1 MGTTGTPALFTH
13 APATDRAVRAA
24 LESLGAE
31 LSTIDPALAPAADA
45 LIAAGSSGKRLR
57 PALVS
62 WSYAVHASS
71 GHPADPSAVLG
82 AAVAVELV
90 HTSALVHDD
99 VIDRSDTRRGRPSLH
114 AGFTATHRDGWAGTA
129 EDYGR
134 SVAILLGDVLLSA
147 AAQHLMSCA
156 VPHAAVLRAHQ
167 AFTRMQV
174 EVMAGQFLDVDA
186 AARGDADRERALR
199 IATLKSGRYSVSRPL
214 ELGALL
220 AGADPDVAAALLRVG
235 DPLGVAFQLGD
246 DLLGVFG
253 DPDATGKPS
262 GADLSEGKRTL
273 LVAETLARLGT
284 SERTEFTRLLGSAEL
299 SDGAVE
305 LLRGLIVTSGARAAV
320 ESHLR
325 GSADEARR
333 AIDVLA
339 LPERSRD
346 ELHELADWMTT
357 RQY

>member
-1 MGTTGTPALFTH
+1 METTGAPTLSAHADAADRGVREALGRL
-13 APATDRAVRAA
+13 AADLLAIDAV
-24 LESLGAE
+24 
-31 LSTIDPALAPAADA
+31 LAPAAEA
-45 LIAAGSSGKRLR
+45 LVAAGSSGKRLR

-62 WSYAVHASS
+62 WSFVAHG
-71 GHPADPSAVLG
+71 GHVAEAVLG

-99 VIDRSDTRRGRPSLH
+99 VIDRSETRRGRPSLH
-114 AGFTATHRDGWAGTA
+114 ARFAAVHGEGWAGTA

-147 AAQHLMSCA
+147 ASQHLLSCD
-156 VPHAAVLRAHQ
+156 VPHASLLRAHE
-167 AFTRMQV
+167 AFTRLQV

-220 AGADPDVAAALLRVG
+220 AGTDPALAAALLAGG

-253 DPDATGKPS
+253 DPEATGKPS
-262 GADLSEGKRTL
+262 GADLAEGKRTL
-273 LVAETLARLGT
+273 LVAETLARLDAT
-284 SERTEFTRLLGSAEL
+284 DRAAFSARLGSAALIE
-299 SDGAVE
+299 DDVA
-305 LLRGLIVTSGARAAV
+305 LLRDLIVSSGARDAVAAR
-320 ESHLR
+320 LR
-325 GSADEARR
+325 LAADEARR
-333 AIDVLA
+333 AIDP
-339 LPERSRD
+339 LPLPATARD
-346 ELHELADWMTT
+346 ELHGLADWMTT
-357 RQY
+357 RQR